1 MNLLL
6 SKLPVPGTMLH
17 TVIEI
22 KGIINRKKQ
31 ILLAGL

>member
-6 SKLPVPGTMLH
+6 SKLPVPGTMLD
-17 TVIEI
+17 TAIEI
-22 KGIINRKKQ
+22 KGIINRKKK